1 MFSDEELAFKA
12 ARGDKEAFAEL
23 VRRYQK
29 PIFAMAYRMVGNR
42 EDARDIAQEAFLKAY
57 RALAR
62 FKENSRFSPWLYSI
76 ANNLCI
82 DALRRK
88 GRNNVSLDEPLP
100 DGGERQ
106 VAGGMDPLKELE
118 KQETSQQVQTA
129 IDALPAKFKSVLL
142 LRHMQELSYEEIAQT
157 LGIPVSSVKTHL
169 FRAREALR
177 KQIISLEG
185 EEERGEMSKTP
196 VGAVSRR

>member
-12 ARGDKEAFAEL
+12 VRGDKEAFAEL
-23 VRRYQK
+23 VHRYQK
-29 PIFAMAYRMVGNR
+29 PIFALAYRMVGNR
-42 EDARDIAQEAFLKAY
+42 EDARDIAQEAFLKSY

-106 VAGGMDPLKELE
+106 VAGGVDPLKQLE
-118 KQETSQQVQTA
+118 TQETSLQVQKA
-129 IDALPAKFKSVLL
+129 INALPAKFKNVLV
-142 LRHMQELSYEEIAQT
+142 LRHMQELSYEEISQA
-157 LGIPVSSVKTHL
+157 LDIPVSSVKTHL

-177 KQIISLEG
+177 KQILLEG
-185 EEERGEMSKTP
+185 GGEHSEMSKTP
-196 VGAVSRR
+196 VRAVSRQ